1 MGPLAET
8 YRNQERFQ
16 AQRHHGGASNPATE
30 TKGKP
35 ILQPA
40 TFPYQQG
47 DLYKKDKAMKQQPPT
62 AEAPQVPAACNQQKD
77 HSRPSEVTRAVKT
90 PHVPAFSVQHGH
102 LPDGSEEQAPQV
114 PGDGSLQQD
123 CAPDPEGNTVASEQ
137 DHQDSA
143 GTDCTDIDGTSVG
156 DTAHTSVPNAV
167 SNICDTAAPI
177 VCDAAAP
184 NVGDNADASVS
195 PPDNTIVCDNV
206 PAGEAQS
213 VWDVAIEQAEQCM
226 EADGGEGIV
235 QSDAQDFPPLVA
247 EVSDPQSAGAQQPPQ
262 RPQTQ
267 QGTVPH
273 QSSSGNAWSRG
284 APSFSSGSHYTGQA
298 FKRRNVVRFRHK
310 GAKEDLPDR
319 RFVVRSLLC
328 EQMGFSPSDILAV
341 INLPDRQGYDVS
353 FKLMGNLDRFWAIFR
368 RFRDAEGWN
377 NFSFIPISKLGTVT
391 VTVIFW
397 NESVPQQDIVIW
409 LKRHCDLMSE
419 LTKTR
424 DEDGI
429 WTGGCFKCGRVGH
442 IASNCSVVKCSLCG
456 DIGHV
461 SADCQNIR
469 CNLCGE
475 IGHAHRD
482 CPNAWHNICK
492 SFPDEDLLAGA
503 DDLGEEE
510 ALLLGSDQATPE
522 PHQVLESSD
531 AVPTPDQPQT
541 QTTEGDMEV
550 VQQRRKKDRST
561 RKPEGEWTTVHKSS
575 KIRVDSG
582 IDMTMTVNRFSVLSE
597 SDAEEELEKE
607 LQRMVAE
614 YDEDPD
620 GDPPSKRRPHRVG
633 PESESDM
640 ETGGEEEGSDP
651 DLR

>member
-1 MGPLAET
+1 
-8 YRNQERFQ
+8 
-16 AQRHHGGASNPATE
+16 
-30 TKGKP
+30 
-35 ILQPA
+35 
-40 TFPYQQG
+40 
-47 DLYKKDKAMKQQPPT
+47 MKQQPPT

-77 HSRPSEVTRAVKT
+77 HSRPSDVTRAVKT
-90 PHVPAFSVQHGH
+90 PHVPAFSVQRGH
-102 LPDGSEEQAPQV
+102 LPDGSGGEQAPQV
-114 PGDGSLQQD
+114 PVDGSLQQD

-143 GTDCTDIDGTSVG
+143 GTDCTDIDGTSVP

-167 SNICDTAAPI
+167 SNICDT
-177 VCDAAAP
+177 AAP

-206 PAGEAQS
+206 PAGEGQS

-226 EADGGEGIV
+226 EADGGEGVV

-267 QGTVPH
+267 QGTGPH

-353 FKLMGNLDRFWAIFR
+353 FKLMGNLDRFWAIFP

-377 NFSFIPISKLGTVT
+377 HFSFIPISKL
-391 VTVIFW
+391 
-397 NESVPQQDIVIW
+397 
-409 LKRHCDLMSE
+409 E

-429 WTGGCFKCGRVGH
+429 WTGGWKVLVKLRQYNNITQHLPNSFFIGREKGVCFYPGQPRRCFKCGRVGH

-522 PHQVLESSD
+522 PQQVLES
-531 AVPTPDQPQT
+531 
-541 QTTEGDMEV
+541 TTTSANK
-550 VQQRRKKDRST
+550 RRKKDRST

-582 IDMTMTVNRFSVLSE
+582 TDMTMTVNRFSVLSE

-651 DLR
+651 DL

>member
-16 AQRHHGGASNPATE
+16 AQRPHGGASNPATE
-30 TKGKP
+30 TC
-35 ILQPA
+35 A
-40 TFPYQQG
+40 
-47 DLYKKDKAMKQQPPT
+47 
-62 AEAPQVPAACNQQKD
+62 
-77 HSRPSEVTRAVKT
+77 
-90 PHVPAFSVQHGH
+90 AFSVQRGY
-102 LPDGSEEQAPQV
+102 LPDASGGEQAPQV
-114 PGDGSLQQD
+114 PDDGSLQQD
-123 CAPDPEGNTVASEQ
+123 CAPDPKGNAVASEQ

-143 GTDCTDIDGTSVG
+143 GTDGTDIDGTSVP
-156 DTAHTSVPNAV
+156 DTAHTSVSNAFAPTV
-167 SNICDTAAPI
+167 CDTAAPN
-177 VCDAAAP
+177 VCDTAAPNVCDTAAP
-184 NVGDNADASVS
+184 NVGDNADLSASV
-195 PPDNTIVCDNV
+195 PVTNVDNIVCDNV
-206 PAGEAQS
+206 PAGEGQS
-213 VWDVAIEQAEQCM
+213 VWDVAIEQAEQ
-226 EADGGEGIV
+226 
-235 QSDAQDFPPLVA
+235 FA
-247 EVSDPQSAGAQQPPQ
+247 EVADPQSAGAQQPPQ

-267 QGTVPH
+267 QGTGPH

-298 FKRRNVVRFRHK
+298 FKRRNVVRFRQG

-353 FKLMGNLDRFWAIFR
+353 FKLMCNLDRFWAIFP

-429 WTGGCFKCGRVGH
+429 WTGGWKVLVKLRQYNNITQHLPNSFFIGQEKGVCFYPGQPRRCFKCGRVGH

-492 SFPDEDLLAGA
+492 RFPDEDLLAGA

-522 PHQVLESSD
+522 PQQVLESSD
-531 AVPTPDQPQT
+531 GMPTPDQPQT

-550 VQQRRKKDRST
+550 VQQVAPPSVLIPSPATTSANKRRKKDRST

-582 IDMTMTVNRFSVLSE
+582 TDMTMTVNRFSVLSE

-651 DLR
+651 DL